1 MKYLRKFNEENKYD
15 RSVEMIHDY
24 LVENLAYLIDLNFK
38 IEVNFREI
46 RITLGE
52 PNRWGIRDNFYWD
65 DIKYDIIPVI
75 EQLYK
80 DGNIKDEVL
89 VKPLYD

>member
-1 MKYLRKFNEENKYD
+1 
-15 RSVEMIHDY
+15 MIHDY
-24 LVENLAYLIDLNFK
+24 LVENLAYLK

-46 RITLGE
+46 WITLGE
-52 PNRWGIRDNFYWD
+52 PNRLGIRDFYWD

-80 DGNIKDEVL
+80 NGNIKDEVL